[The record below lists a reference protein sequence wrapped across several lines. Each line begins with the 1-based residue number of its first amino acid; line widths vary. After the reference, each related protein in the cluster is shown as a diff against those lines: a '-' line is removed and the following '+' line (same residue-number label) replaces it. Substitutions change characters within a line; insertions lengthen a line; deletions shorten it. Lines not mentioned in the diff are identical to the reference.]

1 MARPKQF
8 DCAEAISTILAEDD
22 GMWLPRVRSFFDFI
36 GFIAYPQFP
45 TRAAS
50 ISNIY
55 RLTYLSNYLDANE
68 DLSLNKD
75 EYKLLLRECK
85 NLISEIPSRYNVHL
99 DPFYVYEYQ
108 DGAAEIVRFIL
119 SYKAETT
126 KVTDQ
131 ASIGKACYVLHQGG
145 YGPRSQ
151 AKEAIFAGIWADNKS
166 VAAFR
171 YVNMRQSRM
180 LTFQVNKKN
189 FQTRVSTLLADRSRL
204 RRFFAQ
210 SLWVQKR
217 LRKILYKAAFRG
229 TKLPTFPA
237 NLREEAMSI
246 EQPSDLVKKIMES
259 YSSVG
264 RN

>member
-1 MARPKQF
+1 MARPIQF
-8 DCAEAISTILAEDD
+8 DCAEAISTMLAEDD
-22 GMWLPRVRSFFDFI
+22 SLWLPRVRSFFDFI
-36 GFIAYPQFP
+36 GFLYYPQFP
-45 TRAAS
+45 KSAAS
-50 ISNIY
+50 ISNLY
-55 RLTYLSNYLDANE
+55 RLTYLSNYLDANQL
-68 DLSLNKD
+68 LSLNKD

-85 NLISEIPSRYNVHL
+85 SLISQIPGHNVHL
-99 DPFYVYEYQ
+99 DPFYVNRHP
-108 DGAAEIVRFIL
+108 DGVAAIVRFIL

-126 KVTDQ
+126 KVTDR
-131 ASIGKACYVLHQGG
+131 ASVGKACYVLHQGG
-145 YGPRSQ
+145 YGPRFQ
-151 AKEAIFAGIWADNKS
+151 AKEAILARIWTLHKS

-180 LTFQVNKKN
+180 LTFQVNDKN
-189 FQTRVSTLLADRSRL
+189 LESHVSTLLADRSRL
-204 RRFFAQ
+204 GRFFAQ
-210 SLWVQKR
+210 SLWVQRR